1 MREEAA
7 IIIQGCVDKTKHG
20 SKMDAVLDREVKN
33 NAQALIRRLDN
44 FFGLGKTD
52 GDVITAGKNLR
63 NCSMRQSGLSVVE
76 YGLKLEKLEKILN
89 IMGVY
94 TNEKLELI
102 QIYLKGLAIF
112 FKDIRAKIMYDLEPD
127 YEGNIKWEPTLLEI
141 KNLVELR
148 AVRDNLLDI
157 KAGPG
162 SQISQ
167 NGQQGTKMTK
177 AQKKQAKTTK
187 DQNIVISNLKA
198 QLEAVGVKGGTV
210 IRSLVA
216 AQATSGSAQVKQCSH
231 GAKCWIE
238 K

>member
-63 NCSMRQSGLSVVE
+63 NCSMRSSGLSVVE

-89 IMGVY
+89 VMGVY

-102 QIYLKGLAIF
+102 QIYL
-112 FKDIRAKIMYDLEPD
+112 
-127 YEGNIKWEPTLLEI
+127 N
-141 KNLVELR
+141 
-148 AVRDNLLDI
+148 
-157 KAGPG
+157 
-162 SQISQ
+162 
-167 NGQQGTKMTK
+167 
-177 AQKKQAKTTK
+177 
-187 DQNIVISNLKA
+187 
-198 QLEAVGVKGGTV
+198 
-210 IRSLVA
+210 
-216 AQATSGSAQVKQCSH
+216 
-231 GAKCWIE
+231 
-238 K
+238 